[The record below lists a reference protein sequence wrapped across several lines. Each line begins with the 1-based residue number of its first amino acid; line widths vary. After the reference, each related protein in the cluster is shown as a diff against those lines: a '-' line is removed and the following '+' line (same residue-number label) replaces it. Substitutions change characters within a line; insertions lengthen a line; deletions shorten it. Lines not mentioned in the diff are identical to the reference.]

1 MRKMRGQAVE
11 QARDSLVEDGKK
23 EKKDKDAWGIVLGT
37 LGRQGNLRVLK
48 VSRSC
53 SISLF
58 AQHWIDVALES
69 DLQSVTKHLETPP
82 TPTST
87 ALTSTSPLSSTPFI
101 PFLLSELS
109 PAKLSLLTGISTFVQ
124 TSCPRLSI
132 DWGYAFPK
140 PLLSPYEASV
150 AMGVHGARGWKEMG
164 IREEGGKLRELEN
177 GRKGEEDYPMDFYA
191 DGSLGEWTP
200 RFGMGV
206 KKGGGEK
213 GRPIPKSKRVPKVE
227 VVAAAA

>member
-1 MRKMRGQAVE
+1 MLQICL
-11 QARDSLVEDGKK
+11 S
-23 EKKDKDAWGIVLGT
+23 
-37 LGRQGNLRVLK
+37 
-48 VSRSC
+48 
-53 SISLF
+53 
-58 AQHWIDVALES
+58 
-69 DLQSVTKHLETPP
+69 QSVTKHLETPP
-82 TPTST
+82 SPTTT
-87 ALTSTSPLSSTPFI
+87 ALTTTSPLSSTPFI

-164 IREEGGKLRELEN
+164 IKEGSKLKELEN

-206 KKGGGEK
+206 KRGGQEK
-213 GRPIPKSKRVPKVE
+213 GRPVPKSKRVSKVE